1 MNDNRII
8 KAENVIKA
16 IEKHSS
22 LPQMRLGRYKNRQ
35 GDLLSQLQ
43 RLQLLSIKVTEG

>member
-16 IEKHSS
+16 IEK
-22 LPQMRLGRYKNRQ
+22 Q
-35 GDLLSQLQ
+35 GYYYIL
-43 RLQLLSIKVTEG
+43 TEKYY